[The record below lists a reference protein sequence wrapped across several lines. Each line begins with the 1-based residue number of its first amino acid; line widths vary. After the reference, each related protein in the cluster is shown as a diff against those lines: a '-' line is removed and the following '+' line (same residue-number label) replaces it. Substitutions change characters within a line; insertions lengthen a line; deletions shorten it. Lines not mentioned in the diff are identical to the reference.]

1 VESRVPRQP
10 DRYAALVVHLLG
22 HQWHPLTDGNIDDPE
37 SGSFERLPTNW
48 IADFRR
54 LFDFGE
60 AGRDDLRVQPAEFNI
75 TKRIDTLLGGE
86 RRNLLD
92 INQLAPG
99 LTISPGMVRPP
110 EAGMQAPVSQPA
122 SSEARKTGL
131 DSNRIPAQSR
141 IVILNL
147 F

>member
-1 VESRVPRQP
+1 
-10 DRYAALVVHLLG
+10 
-22 HQWHPLTDGNIDDPE
+22 
-37 SGSFERLPTNW
+37 LPTNW

-122 SSEARKTGL
+122 SLAGYGNRRWGAECAAGMRSFWIAAEAVAGGFWPL
-131 DSNRIPAQSR
+131 GVA
-141 IVILNL
+141 V
-147 F
+147 

>member
-1 VESRVPRQP
+1 V
-10 DRYAALVVHLLG
+10 
-22 HQWHPLTDGNIDDPE
+22 
-37 SGSFERLPTNW
+37 SGEISF
-48 IADFRR
+48 
-54 LFDFGE
+54 
-60 AGRDDLRVQPAEFNI
+60 
-75 TKRIDTLLGGE
+75 
-86 RRNLLD
+86 D